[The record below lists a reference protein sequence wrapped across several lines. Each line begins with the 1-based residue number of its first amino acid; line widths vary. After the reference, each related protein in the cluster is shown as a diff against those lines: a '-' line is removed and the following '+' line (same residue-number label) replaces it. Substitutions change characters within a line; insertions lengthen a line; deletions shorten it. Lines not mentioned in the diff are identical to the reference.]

1 MSAPRII
8 AKDYSGAIR
17 FARETLGLHP
27 NTVRVVSSAGGLA
40 GYGYTLHLAPG
51 WKKNHAIHSINSRLR
66 FKRGIEV
73 IDHEAE
79 VEKESTRKVET
90 APDIAT
96 VEPDDK
102 VVEMHHCDGCGE
114 DYDALSESHIGHQ
127 PETSVN
133 LTDKPEMIVP
143 PEGLPED
150 WQDVGYTTN
159 EGIAKDADAVD
170 DEVRQHQ
177 TPEETDDPTGTP
189 EPSEDAE
196 GPEKP
201 IQRRRRRCKKC
212 GELVEPDDVE
222 AHAAQHEEE

>member
-17 FARETLGLHP
+17 FAREVLELHP

-79 VEKESTRKVET
+79 VEKESTREVET
-90 APDIAT
+90 APDIG
-96 VEPDDK
+96 VVDSSIEPT
-102 VVEMHHCDGCGE
+102 GE
-114 DYDALSESHIGHQ
+114 RDALVEKMADERVDEIANDIAATA
-127 PETSVN
+127 ER
-133 LTDKPEMIVP
+133 L
-143 PEGLPED
+143 
-150 WQDVGYTTN
+150 DVALGGDPWPT
-159 EGIAKDADAVD
+159 E
-170 DEVRQHQ
+170 
-177 TPEETDDPTGTP
+177 PEETDDPTGTP
-189 EPSEDAE
+189 ESGEDAE
-196 GPEKP
+196 SAEKP
-201 IQRRRRRCKKC
+201 VQRRRRRCKKC

>member
-17 FARETLGLHP
+17 FAREVLELHP

-79 VEKESTRKVET
+79 VEKESTREVET

-114 DYDALSESHIGHQ
+114 DYDALSESHVGHEI
-127 PETSVN
+127 PEPDT
-133 LTDKPEMIVP
+133 
-143 PEGLPED
+143 
-150 WQDVGYTTN
+150 
-159 EGIAKDADAVD
+159 
-170 DEVRQHQ
+170 
-177 TPEETDDPTGTP
+177 EETDAETGTK
-189 EPSEDAE
+189 EPGEDAE
-196 GPEKP
+196 GSEKP

>member
-17 FARETLGLHP
+17 FAREVLELHP

-66 FKRGIEV
+66 FKRGIEI

-79 VEKESTRKVET
+79 VEKESTREVET
-90 APDIAT
+90 AP
-96 VEPDDK
+96 E
-102 VVEMHHCDGCGE
+102 
-114 DYDALSESHIGHQ
+114 
-127 PETSVN
+127 
-133 LTDKPEMIVP
+133 P
-143 PEGLPED
+143 PEGWFNFGTHVDHDGPIEFSDEKDDAGMPKWERPVETVVVDSNIEPTGEWDALVEKMAD
-150 WQDVGYTTN
+150 
-159 EGIAKDADAVD
+159 EGHNPVPA
-170 DEVRQHQ
+170 E
-177 TPEETDDPTGTP
+177 PEETDDPTGTP
-189 EPSEDAE
+189 ESGEDAE
-196 GPEKP
+196 SAERQ

>member
-79 VEKESTRKVET
+79 VEKESTREVET
-90 APDIAT
+90 AP
-96 VEPDDK
+96 E
-102 VVEMHHCDGCGE
+102 
-114 DYDALSESHIGHQ
+114 
-127 PETSVN
+127 
-133 LTDKPEMIVP
+133 P
-143 PEGLPED
+143 PEGWFHFGTHVDHDGPIEFSD
-150 WQDVGYTTN
+150 DTD
-159 EGIAKDADAVD
+159 DAGMPKWERPAEPVVVDSNIEMIGGAPGFKYRDATVPMD
-170 DEVRQHQ
+170 GEQP
-177 TPEETDDPTGTP
+177 TEPEETDDPTGTP
-189 EPSEDAE
+189 ESGEDAE
-196 GPEKP
+196 SAEKP
-201 IQRRRRRCKKC
+201 VQRRRRRCKKC

>member
-1 MSAPRII
+1 MPAPRII

-27 NTVRVVSSAGGLA
+27 NTVRVVTSVGGLA

-90 APDIAT
+90 PP
-96 VEPDDK
+96 EPPEGWFNFGTHVDHDGPIEFSDEKDDAGMPK
-102 VVEMHHCDGCGE
+102 WERPAE
-114 DYDALSESHIGHQ
+114 
-127 PETSVN
+127 PERTA
-133 LTDKPEMIVP
+133 P

-189 EPSEDAE
+189 ESGEDAE
-196 GPEKP
+196 SAEKP
-201 IQRRRRRCKKC
+201 VQRRRRRCKKC